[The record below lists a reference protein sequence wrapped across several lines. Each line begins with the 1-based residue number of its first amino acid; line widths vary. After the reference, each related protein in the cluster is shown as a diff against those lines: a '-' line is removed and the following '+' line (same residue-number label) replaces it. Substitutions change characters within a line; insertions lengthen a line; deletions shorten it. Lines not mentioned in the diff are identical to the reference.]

1 MLILLGVAV
10 IVVGFAIRL
19 NPLLVV
25 LLAALT
31 SGWFAGLSPLQ
42 VIAAFGHAFNENR
55 FVSTAYLVL
64 PLIGVL
70 ERAGL
75 RERAAGIIAALKG
88 VSVGRLLI
96 SYMALRQ
103 VTTAVG
109 LVSIAGHAQT
119 IRPLV
124 APMAEAAAEVRD
136 GPPDPA
142 TRHAIRA
149 MASATD
155 NVAVFFSEDIF
166 VAIGSVL
173 LMVGFLTSAKIVMDP
188 IHLSVW
194 AIPSAVAAFVI
205 HATRLML
212 FDRRLARDA
221 QVAAAP
227 EDGRMIKLG
236 FVYVLAGLLYAAFAL
251 LSAGDRANRK
261 RLGNTVFW
269 GLVAVSFLAG
279 HRLGDLGNGILVI
292 GLALIAGFGFLGR
305 GQPATTSQTE
315 RVSLAERFGNKL
327 FLPAL
332 MLPLVVAIG
341 VLLLKPVQLGGVPL
355 MDPKQATLISL
366 ALAVIVGLGVSP
378 SPCCGSPGR
387 ARCRKAAALVDTI
400 GWAALLPQFLAALGA
415 VFALAGVGKQG
426 HRPAGR

>member
-19 NPLLVV
+19 NPRLVV
-25 LLAALT
+25 LLAAMT
-31 SGWFAGLSPLQ
+31 SGWFAHPHLSPLQ
-42 VIAAFGHAFNENR
+42 VLAAFGKAYNENR

-75 RERAAGIIAALKG
+75 RERAAGIVARLKG

-119 IRPLV
+119 IRPLI

-136 GPPDPA
+136 GPPDA
-142 TRHAIRA
+142 KTRYAIRA

-173 LMVGFLTSAKIVMDP
+173 LMVGFLTSAKIAMDP
-188 IHLSVW
+188 IHLSLW
-194 AIPSAVAAFVI
+194 ALPTAACAFVI
-205 HATRLML
+205 HGARLLL

-221 QVAAAP
+221 ERPEARSDAGPEVAP
-227 EDGRMIKLG
+227 
-236 FVYVLAGLLYAAFAL
+236 
-251 LSAGDRANRK
+251 
-261 RLGNTVFW
+261 
-269 GLVAVSFLAG
+269 
-279 HRLGDLGNGILVI
+279 
-292 GLALIAGFGFLGR
+292 
-305 GQPATTSQTE
+305 
-315 RVSLAERFGNKL
+315 
-327 FLPAL
+327 
-332 MLPLVVAIG
+332 
-341 VLLLKPVQLGGVPL
+341 
-355 MDPKQATLISL
+355 
-366 ALAVIVGLGVSP
+366 
-378 SPCCGSPGR
+378 
-387 ARCRKAAALVDTI
+387 
-400 GWAALLPQFLAALGA
+400 
-415 VFALAGVGKQG
+415 
-426 HRPAGR
+426 